1 MRVQTDTIKPFWK
14 YLHVRL
20 FCSTKHTL
28 VQLLG
33 SLPPETEKKK
43 KKKKKR
49 KQTVFIGYG
58 LFRITQFSSIDSA
71 IAKNESQF
79 LFSLNFILYL
89 ENIQCLKP

>member
-1 MRVQTDTIKPFWK
+1 MRVQTDTVKPFWK
-14 YLHVRL
+14 DLQVRL

-33 SLPPETEKKK
+33 SLPLKQ
-43 KKKKKR
+43 KKKR
-49 KQTVFIGYG
+49 LTMFIGYG
-58 LFRITQFSSIDSA
+58 LFCITQFSSIDSV